1 MHVMRIFTKRPELF
15 FRYLSIAVFFG
26 GILVWNR
33 VDFVNAYDV
42 HFSIS
47 YGIAGIAIALLFFVV
62 SMAYKKAAQ
71 RGESQTIKG
80 VRWHIFLSS
89 LGPLGTLP
97 VLMLSRKI
105 TLPVNDLI
113 QYAADMQFNDR
124 LMLLSIGLW
133 LIALIWQVLFLIRF
147 LRFLRHTNLP

>member
-15 FRYLSIAVFFG
+15 FRYLSFAVFFG

-42 HFSIS
+42 HFSIP
-47 YGIAGIAIALLFFVV
+47 YGIAGIAIALLFFLV
-62 SMAYKKAAQ
+62 SVAYKKAGQ
-71 RGESQTIKG
+71 SRKFHTIKG
-80 VRWHIFLSS
+80 VRWHILLSS
-89 LGPLGTLP
+89 VGPLGTLP
-97 VLMLSRKI
+97 VLMLSREI
-105 TLPVNDLI
+105 ILPVNDLM

-133 LIALIWQVLFLIRF
+133 LIALIWQVLFLFRF
-147 LRFLRHTNLP
+147 LRFLGQTNLS